1 MTLFF
6 VLSSNLVV
14 SSNCGRLPPPVNT
27 FFVRVHVQV
36 EVHACVCGFVSCA
49 IPGKNPPRFT
59 IRGAC
64 METQRHIFPRTHPLR
79 NTHRHTGESEH
90 RWCWSGRQRVGDG
103 TWTSQGL
110 FALCYFKVYLMC
122 SKCLLVMWMLHQ
134 FIICDLFSQKQHF
147 ADILPFYLFSNCL

>member
-14 SSNCGRLPPPVNT
+14 SSNCSRLPPPVNT

-90 RWCWSGRQRVGDG
+90 RWCWSATLRWVMVPEHHKGC
-103 TWTSQGL
+103 SPYAIL
-110 FALCYFKVYLMC
+110 KYILCALNAYWLCEC
-122 SKCLLVMWMLHQ
+122 
-134 FIICDLFSQKQHF
+134 FIS
-147 ADILPFYLFSNCL
+147 S